1 MKVKKCDGCTKLH
14 TSTIV
19 PTFCSIR
26 GFIRDTSTCGI
37 ARNKVSICMRT
48 LMLMAFDANNVERV
62 SSSSFAYNGAL
73 HSNCIGIASTFDHLA
88 ESTSRCSIFEG
99 DSWRNRSACGWFGN
113 PGEQLIVTKNRSDK
127 ATHLFRGCAKSVIF
141 L

>member
-1 MKVKKCDGCTKLH
+1 
-14 TSTIV
+14 
-19 PTFCSIR
+19 
-26 GFIRDTSTCGI
+26 
-37 ARNKVSICMRT
+37 MRT

-62 SSSSFAYNGAL
+62 SSCSFAYNGAL

-99 DSWRNRSACGWFGN
+99 YSWRHRSASDWFGN
-113 PGEQLIVTKNRSDK
+113 PIEQLIVTKHWSDNV
-127 ATHLFRGCAKSVIF
+127 THLFRGCAKSVIF